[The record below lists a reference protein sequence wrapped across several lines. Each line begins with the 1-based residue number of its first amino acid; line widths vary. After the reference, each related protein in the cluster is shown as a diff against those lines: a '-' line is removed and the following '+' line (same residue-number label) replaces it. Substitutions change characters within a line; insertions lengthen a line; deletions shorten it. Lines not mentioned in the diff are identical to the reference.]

1 MNKQLLAANP
11 ATNPKL
17 LTELSRDQD
26 PVVLRR
32 VAGNPNTP
40 INVLWQL
47 VTAYPYEVADN
58 PLLALVIL
66 EKPNWITEISIDD
79 WMKFLDQSDVPE
91 VFSRAATQHPNYAI
105 RIAAIK
111 TSINNNKTSTE
122 YLEEITLEG
131 GVLYKEV
138 FQHPNITLNSL
149 YKFADCIYMSVQM
162 EIGKHC
168 LNYAQSFSNNLG
180 LSQSDIDK
188 IIEVIIQNVVKS
200 NKHEAK
206 LFMLQQTKIP
216 TKHIAVLLQ
225 DLPPKLQLKL
235 AKTKSISIQVLEKLF
250 AGLDCLN
257 SWQVSMWQAAAG
269 NPITPMSMLYE
280 LTNSE
285 HKSIRLA
292 LATRVT
298 FSESLLVKLLADSYP
313 EIKKNLLNNIN
324 ISSDI
329 LANLS
334 QHNRL
339 EIRDFVQQHHHKHNY
354 LVSKK
359 GAAMSMKTVFV

>member
-1 MNKQLLAANP
+1 MSKQLLAANP

-26 PVVLRR
+26 SVVLRCL
-32 VAGNPNTP
+32 AGNPNTP
-40 INVLWQL
+40 IDVLWQL
-47 VTAYPYEVADN
+47 VTAYPYEVANN

-66 EKPNWITEISIDD
+66 ENPNWITEISIDD
-79 WMKFLDQSDVPE
+79 WMKLLEQDDVPE
-91 VFSRAATQHPNYAI
+91 VLSRAATQHLNYAI
-105 RIAAIK
+105 RIKAIQ
-111 TSINNNKTSTE
+111 TSINNTKTSTE

-149 YKFADCIYMSVQM
+149 HKFAICIYMSVQM
-162 EIGKHC
+162 ELGKHC
-168 LNYAQSFSNNLG
+168 LNYAQNFSNNLG
-180 LSQSDIDK
+180 LSQSDTDE
-188 IIEVIIQNVVKS
+188 IIEVIVQNVVEK

-235 AKTKSISIQVLEKLF
+235 AKTKSISIQVFEKLF
-250 AGLDCLN
+250 AGLDCSN
-257 SWQVSMWQAAAG
+257 PWQVSMWQAAAG
-269 NPITPMSMLYE
+269 NPITPMRMLE
-280 LTNSE
+280 KLADSE
-285 HKSIRLA
+285 HKSIRFA
-292 LATRVT
+292 LATRNT
-298 FSESLLVKLLADSYP
+298 FSESLLVKLLVDPYP
-313 EIKKNLLNNIN
+313 EIKKNLLNNSS

-334 QHNRL
+334 EHDHL
-339 EIRDFVQQHHHKHNY
+339 EIRDFVERYHHRHKY

-359 GAAMSMKTVFV
+359 RAAMPL